1 MLPVVSRRAALK
13 GASCGFGYLAFSA
26 LAAEAAAKEA
36 KLAGPNPLA
45 PKAPMFPAKAKR
57 VIFMSMR
64 GGPSHLDTFD
74 YKPALEK
81 DAGKSISGNGTQ
93 GDRIRGNLLAS
104 PFKFVKSGE
113 SGLPISDVFPS
124 LAKHADDLCLINSVC
139 TDVPNHPQSFLMMHT
154 GEFRFTRPSLGAWV
168 LYGLGSENQNLP
180 GFVTINPPADLGGA
194 QNYGNAFLAA
204 AYQATRIG
212 ELGDN
217 VAAAKVGN
225 LTPATTADA
234 QRRQIDLIQ
243 AMNRDLLDRGGKD
256 QAVEGLIDSYEL
268 GFRMQKALP
277 DVLDLSKETAKTLE
291 MYGISAKAAGGGKGK
306 AAQAAGGGNGTD
318 NFGRQCLMA
327 RRLVEAGVR
336 FVEIAHGNWD
346 THGGLKQRV
355 AQLSG
360 QIDLPIAGL
369 LQDLKQRGLLKDT
382 LVVWGGEF
390 GRTPT
395 GQGADGRN
403 HNSAGFSMW
412 MAGGGVKGGI
422 RYGETDEHGGK
433 AVKDKMHHHDIHA
446 TMLHLLGLDHQKLT
460 YRYGGRD
467 YSLTDIHGRVA
478 KDMMA

>member
-1 MLPVVSRRAALK
+1 MPVVSRRAALK
-13 GASCGFGYLAFSA
+13 GASCGFGYLALSA
-26 LAAEAAAKEA
+26 MAAEAAAKEL
-36 KLAGPNPLA
+36 KLAAPNPLA
-45 PKAPMFPAKAKR
+45 VKPPMFPAKAKR

-81 DAGKSISGNGTQ
+81 DAGKSVSGNGTP

-113 SGLPISDVFPS
+113 SGLPISDVFPH

-168 LYGLGSENQNLP
+168 LYGLGTENQNLP
-180 GFVTINPPADLGGA
+180 GFVTITPPADLGGA

-217 VAAAKVGN
+217 VAAAKIGN
-225 LTPATTADA
+225 LTPATTSDA

-291 MYGISAKAAGGGKGK
+291 MYGISGKAAGGNGKNNK
-306 AAQAAGGGNGTD
+306 PAQAAGGTD

-346 THGGLKQRV
+346 THGGLKNRV

-412 MAGGGVKGGI
+412 MAGGGVKGGT

-460 YRYGGRD
+460 FRYGGRD